1 MSGELPFLE
10 FSEFIAGGINAGEY
24 VDFDERADI
33 RCELNGK
40 KITLS
45 VFAGSRE
52 EDNGGE
58 NGEGRF
64 EDQFIL
70 DLAEA
75 ADIAM
80 DDTDE
85 YALLVDDI

>member
-1 MSGELPFLE
+1 MNGELPFLE

-24 VDFDERADI
+24 VDFDDRADI
-33 RCELNGK
+33 RFELNGK

-45 VFAGSRE
+45 VFASSLE
-52 EDNGGE
+52 GE
-58 NGEGRF
+58 NRGENEEGHF

-70 DLAEA
+70 GLAEA

-80 DDTDE
+80 DDMD
-85 YALLVDDI
+85 

>member
-10 FSEFIAGGINAGEY
+10 FSEFIAGGTNAGEY
-24 VDFDERADI
+24 VDFDDRADI
-33 RCELNGK
+33 RE
-40 KITLS
+40 
-45 VFAGSRE
+45 
-52 EDNGGE
+52 NGGE
-58 NGEGRF
+58 NEERRF

-80 DDTDE
+80 DDMDE
-85 YALLVDDI
+85 YALFVDDIAMAIMEIGAFPSPRSRHP